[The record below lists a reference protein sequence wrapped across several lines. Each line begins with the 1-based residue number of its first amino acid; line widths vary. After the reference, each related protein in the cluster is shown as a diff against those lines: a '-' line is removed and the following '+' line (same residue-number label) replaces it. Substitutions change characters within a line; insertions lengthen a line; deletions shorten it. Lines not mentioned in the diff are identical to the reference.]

1 MIDWTRVAELR
12 NEIGAEDFSE
22 VAELF
27 LMEVEDTLSRLDA
40 AQNDPAQMQ
49 ELMHFLKGS
58 ALNLGFAKL
67 ADICSAAELSAT
79 RGAGAVDAP
88 HLKQL
93 FSQSRQLFEAEYAER
108 FAA

>member
-12 NEIGAEDFSE
+12 REIGAEDFSE

-27 LMEVEDTLSRLDA
+27 LMEVEDTLSRLDG

-67 ADICSAAELSAT
+67 AEICSAAEFSAT
-79 RGAGAVDAP
+79 RGAGTVDAR

-93 FSQSRQLFEAEYAER
+93 FSQSRKLFEAEFAER